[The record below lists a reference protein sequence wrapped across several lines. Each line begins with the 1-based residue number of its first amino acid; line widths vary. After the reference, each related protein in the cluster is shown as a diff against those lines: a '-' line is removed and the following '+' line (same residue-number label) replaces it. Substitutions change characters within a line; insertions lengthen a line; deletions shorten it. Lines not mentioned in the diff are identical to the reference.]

1 MFDWIISA
9 VEDSGYLGILLLM
22 FGENVFP
29 PVPSELIMP
38 LAGFLAAK
46 GELNV
51 FLVVLCGTLGTALGT
66 LPWYYLGKW
75 LGRDRLERWA
85 AQHGRWLT
93 IAPKEVDDAHRWF
106 QLHGT
111 KAVLIGRLIP
121 AVRTLISI
129 PAGIAEMP
137 LTRFIAFTLL
147 GSAIWTSFLTSVGY
161 LLEDQY
167 RLVGSYLNPMTSIII
182 ALMLL
187 YYFYRV
193 ATFRPGPAG

>member
-1 MFDWIISA
+1 
-9 VEDSGYLGILLLM
+9 
-22 FGENVFP
+22 
-29 PVPSELIMP
+29 
-38 LAGFLAAK
+38 
-46 GELNV
+46 
-51 FLVVLCGTLGTALGT
+51 
-66 LPWYYLGKW
+66 
-75 LGRDRLERWA
+75 
-85 AQHGRWLT
+85 
-93 IAPKEVDDAHRWF
+93 VDDAHRWF

-137 LTRFIAFTLL
+137 LIRFIVFTLL

-167 RLVGSYLNPMTSIII
+167 RLVGSYLNPMTSIIV

-193 ATFRPGPAG
+193 ATFRPGPPG